1 MMGPRIQEA
10 NIVEQRKMRQRQLMD
25 AALSLAIEGGID
37 SVTVSAVAKK
47 AGLSRSSIYEY
58 FSSSADLIADL
69 IMEEMA
75 YYNQR
80 LLKAVNEVEDPY
92 KYIELWIAEA
102 LQYVVDGRHL
112 LVKSLNSVSTPNFRK
127 SDIAQGH
134 KQLMATITK
143 PLSNIGLDDLALG
156 LTYLQNTIDAA
167 SVRIESGNN
176 SELEILYAQKYAVA
190 GLQALVNISK

>member
-1 MMGPRIQEA
+1 MGPRIQEA

>member
-1 MMGPRIQEA
+1 MAPKIQEA
-10 NIVEQRKMRQRQLMD
+10 TIVEQRKMRQRQLMD
-25 AALSLAIEGGID
+25 AALSLAIEGGVD

-75 YYNQR
+75 HYNQS
-80 LLKAVNEVEDPY
+80 LLKAVGDVADPY
-92 KYIELWIAEA
+92 LYIELWIAQA

-112 LVKSLNSVSTPNFRK
+112 LIKSLNSVSTPNFRK
-127 SDIAQGH
+127 SDIALGH
-134 KQLMATITK
+134 KKLMATITK
-143 PLSNIGLDDLALG
+143 PLTGIGLDDLALG
-156 LTYLQNTIDAA
+156 LAYLQNTIDAA
-167 SVRIESGNN
+167 SVRIESGND
-176 SELEILYAQKYAVA
+176 SALEIRYAQKYAVA

>member
-1 MMGPRIQEA
+1 MGPRIQEA
-10 NIVEQRKMRQRQLMD
+10 TIAEQRKMRQRQLMD

-80 LLKAVNEVEDPY
+80 LLKAVNHVEDPY
-92 KYIELWIAEA
+92 IYIELWIAEA

-143 PLSNIGLDDLALG
+143 PLGNIGLDNLALG

-176 SELEILYAQKYAVA
+176 PELEILYAQKYAVA

>member
-1 MMGPRIQEA
+1 MSPRIQEA
-10 NIVEQRKMRQRQLMD
+10 TIVEQRKMRQRQFMD

-92 KYIELWIAEA
+92 VYIELWIAEA

-112 LVKSLNSVSTPNFRK
+112 LVKSLNSVTTPNFRK

-134 KQLMATITK
+134 EQLMATITK
-143 PLSNIGLDDLALG
+143 PLSTIGLDDLTLG
-156 LTYLQNTIDAA
+156 LTYLQNTIDVA
-167 SVRIESGNN
+167 SVRIESGNDAAP
-176 SELEILYAQKYAVA
+176 EIIYAQKYALA
-190 GLQALVNISK
+190 GLKALVNLSK